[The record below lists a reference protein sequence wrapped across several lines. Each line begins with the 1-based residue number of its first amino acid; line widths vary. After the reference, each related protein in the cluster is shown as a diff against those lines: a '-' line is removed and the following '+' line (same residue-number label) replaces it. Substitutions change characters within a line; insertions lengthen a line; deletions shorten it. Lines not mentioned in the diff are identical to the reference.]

1 MEYQYD
7 EKQLRIRQQFYDDR
21 GKWKWNDTWATIL
34 ALNPDIMSAYS
45 SMSSVPHKKGRL
57 SLKVKELI
65 YVAIDKDVYK
75 RQLHHRPV
83 RGWTG
88 DAGLRVPVCGHSRRK
103 AGNESG

>member
-45 SMSSVPHKKGRL
+45 SMSSVPHRC
-57 SLKVKELI
+57 V
-65 YVAIDKDVYK
+65 
-75 RQLHHRPV
+75 
-83 RGWTG
+83 
-88 DAGLRVPVCGHSRRK
+88 
-103 AGNESG
+103 